1 MVIREWPMYIG
12 HRHQLRKLVCWYHS
26 SSDID
31 LVCRIECSLQAWVL
45 TMAWS
50 LKSCNWRASG
60 LCRFDKHS
68 RLAAQWLLVVGE
80 CFIFY
85 CEAMTAC
92 HVIPSLSFPLLYAAV
107 SDTLQCHLVSHSHTV
122 NTRRTGE
129 DNHVIP
135 ASRGSA
141 PSNRIWNNTTLCFLK
156 QQIWLI
162 TTLCGGW
169 CRCMMLR
176 NLRVACQKWQ
186 RRCQ

>member
-1 MVIREWPMYIG
+1 MVIPFGRYGLFMWPMWSWPIWSVAYMV
-12 HRHQLRKLVCWYHS
+12 QLRSTAEPWK
-26 SSDID
+26 
-31 LVCRIECSLQAWVL
+31 
-45 TMAWS
+45 
-50 LKSCNWRASG
+50 
-60 LCRFDKHS
+60 
-68 RLAAQWLLVVGE
+68 QWLLVVGE
-80 CFIFY
+80 CFVFY

-141 PSNRIWNNTTLCFLK
+141 PSNRIWNNTTLCFPK